1 MDMKDIKMRVLYSS
15 DKAKMKTF
23 ASALGEAFKCL
34 VDAVPPGFPCEKE
47 NPGMF
52 VCYGSDC
59 SAVSLP
65 LSVRTTWLFSSTVK
79 RTAKRLKWLRKCFVM
94 QEPI

>member
-34 VDAVPPGFPCEKE
+34 VDFPARRS
-47 NPGMF
+47 
-52 VCYGSDC
+52 V
-59 SAVSLP
+59 LL
-65 LSVRTTWLFSSTVK
+65 LS
-79 RTAKRLKWLRKCFVM
+79 
-94 QEPI
+94 E

>member
-34 VDAVPPGFPCEKE
+34 VDAVP
-47 NPGMF
+47 
-52 VCYGSDC
+52 
-59 SAVSLP
+59 
-65 LSVRTTWLFSSTVK
+65 
-79 RTAKRLKWLRKCFVM
+79 LRKGTSCYYRHDT
-94 QEPI
+94 

>member
-47 NPGMF
+47 
-52 VCYGSDC
+52 
-59 SAVSLP
+59 
-65 LSVRTTWLFSSTVK
+65 
-79 RTAKRLKWLRKCFVM
+79 RLVIS
-94 QEPI
+94 E